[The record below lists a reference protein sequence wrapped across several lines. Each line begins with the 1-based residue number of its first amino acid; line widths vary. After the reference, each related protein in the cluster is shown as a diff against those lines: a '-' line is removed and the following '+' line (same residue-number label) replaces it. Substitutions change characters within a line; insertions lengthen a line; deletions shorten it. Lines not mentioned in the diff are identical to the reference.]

1 MLAGGIVK
9 LDASV
14 EEAQGAVEGALSLER
29 ARGI

>member
-14 EEAQGAVEGALSLER
+14 EDAQGVVEGALSLEQ
-29 ARGI
+29 AREI

>member
-14 EEAQGAVEGALSLER
+14 EEAQGVVEVALSLER